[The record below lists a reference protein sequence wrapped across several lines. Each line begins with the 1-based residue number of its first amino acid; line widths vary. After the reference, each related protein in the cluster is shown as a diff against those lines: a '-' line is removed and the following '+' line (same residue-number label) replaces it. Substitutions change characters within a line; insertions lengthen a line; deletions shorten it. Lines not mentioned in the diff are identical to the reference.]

1 MEKFIADIVN
11 NKFKHP
17 DHAKWTSTI
26 ILFIV
31 FFIGHD
37 LFGKKEPGTSIWV
50 ISSIFL
56 CYITYKIWRGISAY
70 QCPKCE
76 KIYVS
81 EITSSK
87 HLGSEEHKQRF
98 KVQDEIKN
106 NKNERVGV
114 IEREETGVVRTDYFE
129 NKAKCN
135 RCGYKWSFKSSKS
148 DRVG

>member
-11 NKFKHP
+11 DKFKHP
-17 DHAKWTSTI
+17 DHAKWISAI
-26 ILFIV
+26 ILFFLFLYAKDFSKTQIGNLIW
-31 FFIGHD
+31 FFS
-37 LFGKKEPGTSIWV
+37 F
-50 ISSIFL
+50 FFM
-56 CYITYKIWRGISAY
+56 CYATFKIWRGISTY

-81 EITSSK
+81 EVTSSK
-87 HLGSEEHKQRF
+87 HLGSEEQKQRF

-106 NKNERVGV
+106 NKNERVGL
-114 IEREETGVVRTDYFE
+114 IEREQTGVVRTDYFE

-135 RCGYKWSFKSSKS
+135 RCGYKWSFKSSNS

>member
-17 DHAKWTSTI
+17 DHAKWISAI
-26 ILFIV
+26 ILFFLFLYAKDFSKTQIGNLIW
-31 FFIGHD
+31 FFS
-37 LFGKKEPGTSIWV
+37 F
-50 ISSIFL
+50 FFM
-56 CYITYKIWRGISAY
+56 CYATFKIWRGISTY

-81 EITSSK
+81 EVTSSK
-87 HLGSEEHKQRF
+87 HLGSEEQKQRF
-98 KVQDEIKN
+98 KAQDEIKN
-106 NKNERVGV
+106 NKNERVGL

-135 RCGYKWSFKSSKS
+135 RCGYKWSFKSSNS

>member
-1 MEKFIADIVN
+1 M
-11 NKFKHP
+11 
-17 DHAKWTSTI
+17 
-26 ILFIV
+26 
-31 FFIGHD
+31 
-37 LFGKKEPGTSIWV
+37 
-50 ISSIFL
+50 
-56 CYITYKIWRGISAY
+56 CYATFKIWRGISTY

-81 EITSSK
+81 EVTSSK
-87 HLGSEEHKQRF
+87 HLGSEEQKQRF

-106 NKNERVGV
+106 NKNERVGL

-135 RCGYKWSFKSSKS
+135 RCGYKWSFKSSNS